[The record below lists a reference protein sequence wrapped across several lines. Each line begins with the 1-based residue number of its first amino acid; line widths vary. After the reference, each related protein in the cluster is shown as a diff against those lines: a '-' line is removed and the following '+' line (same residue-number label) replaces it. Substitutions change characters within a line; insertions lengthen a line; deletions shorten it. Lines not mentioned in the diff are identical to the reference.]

1 MAANANPGPL
11 GIIAGRGDLPGRVA
25 DAALAYGRDVFVL
38 ALKGFAEPGLV
49 SAYPHAWVRLAAG
62 ASALQH
68 LRENGVRDLVFA
80 GGINRPSLLSLR
92 PDWRAAIFLAKV
104 GWRAMGDNS
113 LLSAVAAEFE
123 IEGFCVI
130 GADEIWQEGLMPA
143 GALTATH
150 PSQSDWQDIRRGI
163 TVVQALGAVDVGQG
177 CVVQQGIV
185 LVVEAVEGTDAML
198 ARAGGLRRDGQG
210 GVLVKLAKPGQD
222 RRLDLPTIGPETI
235 TAAVAAGLCGLAVEA
250 GGAIII
256 EREATLAAADAAG
269 LFVIGIDPAK
279 VFVDVAQG
287 SADAT

>member
-25 DAALAYGRDVFVL
+25 DAAQAYGRDVFVL
-38 ALKGFAEPGLV
+38 ALKGFAEPDLV

-62 ASALQH
+62 ALALKH
-68 LRENGVRDLVFA
+68 LRDNGVRDVVFA
-80 GGINRPSLLSLR
+80 GGISRPSLLSLR
-92 PDWRAAIFLAKV
+92 PDWRAAMFLAKV

-123 IEGFCVI
+123 IEGFRVI
-130 GADEIWQEGLMPA
+130 GADEIWLEGLMPA
-143 GALTATH
+143 GTLTTTQ
-150 PSQSDWQDIRRGI
+150 PSQSDWQDIRRGVN
-163 TVVQALGAVDVGQG
+163 VVQALGAVDVGQG

-185 LVVEAVEGTDAML
+185 LAVEAVEGTDAML
-198 ARAGGLRRDGQG
+198 ARAAGLRRDGQG

-235 TAAVAAGLCGLAVEA
+235 TAAAAAGLCGLAVEA
-250 GGAIII
+250 GGAIFI

-269 LFVIGIDPAK
+269 LFVIGIDPVQILAN
-279 VFVDVAQG
+279 AASY
-287 SADAT
+287 SANAN